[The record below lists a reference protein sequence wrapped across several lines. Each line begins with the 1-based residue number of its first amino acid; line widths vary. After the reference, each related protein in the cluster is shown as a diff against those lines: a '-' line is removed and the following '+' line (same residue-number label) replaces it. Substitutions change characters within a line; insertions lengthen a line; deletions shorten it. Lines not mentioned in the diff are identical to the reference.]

1 MVHAVVDVDAIKYAA
16 ASAGEK
22 RTIQVVHKSSGRERV
37 FKTRTEFYGGLKRD
51 GGFLATINEGRTSPF
66 QVEDFEISDI
76 QTPEPIENVLH
87 LAKMMMNGWLRS
99 VSADT
104 HKGFLGKGDSWRVGR
119 STILEYKGNRKDLLK
134 PIYLDPVADFLEKN
148 YRIDVVEDL
157 EADDWCV
164 IEAYKNP
171 EAIVLAIDKDALGTP
186 CRVHNPNRPDD
197 GIINGNCFGALRKDD
212 KGKVRGYGRLFL
224 YHQICSG
231 DSIDNYKANSASK
244 IKWGD
249 AGSYKA
255 LKDCTTD
262 REAWAAMIAIY
273 RKLYPE
279 PTVVEGWRGDKILV
293 DWKYMLE
300 ENFQMARMLR
310 FEGDD
315 VLAADVMASM
325 GLLDD

>member
-1 MVHAVVDVDAIKYAA
+1 MVHAVIDADAIKYSAA
-16 ASAGEK
+16 AAGEK
-22 RTIQVVHKSSGRERV
+22 RTIQVVHKSSGRERI

-66 QVEDFEISDI
+66 LVEDFEISDI
-76 QTPEPIENVLH
+76 QTPEPVENVLH
-87 LAKMMMNGWLRS
+87 LAKMMMNGWIRS
-99 VSADT
+99 VQADT

-119 STILEYKGNRKDLLK
+119 STILEYKGNRADLLK
-134 PIYLDPVADFLEKN
+134 PIYLEQVADFIERN
-148 YRIDVVEDL
+148 YRVDVVDGL

-164 IEAYKNP
+164 IEAYENP

-186 CRVHNPNRPDD
+186 CKVYNPNRPTD
-197 GIINGNCFGALRKDD
+197 GIINGAQFGALRKDD

-244 IKWGD
+244 VKWGE
-249 AGSYKA
+249 ASSFKA
-255 LKDCTTD
+255 LKDCTND
-262 REAWAAMIAIY
+262 QEAWSAMAAIY

-279 PTVVEGWRGDKILV
+279 PTLVEGWRGDQIMV
-293 DWKYMLE
+293 DWLYMLE

-310 FEGDD
+310 FEGDNVQAKD
-315 VLAADVMASM
+315 VLDTY
-325 GLLDD
+325 GLLNE